1 MNKPPQLTHHV
12 YVTQEMEFPKVP
24 PSQRTCLSAVL
35 HRRSL
40 ILATTSLFS
49 NQWFVDTQ
57 KVPKPLC
64 GGKGLAT
71 QCVDVP
77 MSLDGG
83 STHISAQEVV
93 QYSWETGDG
102 RFSFR
107 AFHSGMWLSYEE
119 TMEEPGERCRSF
131 SELTPPAEREVLWLS
146 LGAQVTYIGL
156 QLTNFLLL
164 LTDVLLTG
172 NPGCGLKLSAFV
184 AISSPLC
191 LCFLVG
197 LLGMAAHMLY
207 SWVFQ
212 ATANL
217 GPEDWRPHA
226 WNYGWAFYT
235 AWVSFTSCMA
245 SAVTAFNVYT
255 RMVLKFKCRH
265 SKGFKENLGCLTHHQ
280 CCFLQQLSPAARPQ
294 GPLASCRSISDGV
307 DFSSEL
313 QNKGLQHETCQG
325 LMEEGAGSQVQE
337 HGLRDKRVWRAG

>member
-83 STHISAQEVV
+83 STHTSAQEVV

-119 TMEEPGERCRSF
+119 TMEEPARLQRQAWNQRARPSRSSKGERCRSF
-131 SELTPPAEREVLWLS
+131 SELTPPAERGKAGLLERARLPGPRPPTFFGRWL
-146 LGAQVTYIGL
+146 IGQAL
-156 QLTNFLLL
+156 HPTPPL
-164 LTDVLLTG
+164 
-172 NPGCGLKLSAFV
+172 GCGK
-184 AISSPLC
+184 
-191 LCFLVG
+191 
-197 LLGMAAHMLY
+197 
-207 SWVFQ
+207 
-212 ATANL
+212 
-217 GPEDWRPHA
+217 
-226 WNYGWAFYT
+226 
-235 AWVSFTSCMA
+235 
-245 SAVTAFNVYT
+245 
-255 RMVLKFKCRH
+255 
-265 SKGFKENLGCLTHHQ
+265 
-280 CCFLQQLSPAARPQ
+280 
-294 GPLASCRSISDGV
+294 GPLAITESPGHLHWTTAHQLPPATNGRAPYWKPWLRAQAERLRGHFLCAVRPSRDGGPHAV
-307 DFSSEL
+307 LLGLPGNCLGSRGLEATCLEL
-313 QNKGLQHETCQG
+313 WLGLLHRLGVLHQ
-325 LMEEGAGSQVQE
+325 L
-337 HGLRDKRVWRAG
+337 HGLCGHRLQRVHEDGAEVQPAHRDLW

>member
-1 MNKPPQLTHHV
+1 MG
-12 YVTQEMEFPKVP
+12 TQEAQAALQAAGKFLDRERRAHTPLSGDGRAASLLLPAGGFPGMPCTWHLLRLPPPPGPMEFPKVP

-131 SELTPPAEREVLWLS
+131 SELTPPAER
-146 LGAQVTYIGL
+146 
-156 QLTNFLLL
+156 
-164 LTDVLLTG
+164 
-172 NPGCGLKLSAFV
+172 
-184 AISSPLC
+184 
-191 LCFLVG
+191 G

>member
-184 AISSPLC
+184 AISSPCCQHRLGVLHQLHGLC
-191 LCFLVG
+191 GHRLQRVHEDGAEVQVQAQQG
-197 LLGMAAHMLY
+197 LQRKPGL
-207 SWVFQ
+207 
-212 ATANL
+212 
-217 GPEDWRPHA
+217 PHSPPVLFPSA
-226 WNYGWAFYT
+226 
-235 AWVSFTSCMA
+235 
-245 SAVTAFNVYT
+245 AVTCSPPTGTF
-255 RMVLKFKCRH
+255 
-265 SKGFKENLGCLTHHQ
+265 G
-280 CCFLQQLSPAARPQ
+280 QL
-294 GPLASCRSISDGV
+294 PLHLRRS
-307 DFSSEL
+307 
-313 QNKGLQHETCQG
+313 
-325 LMEEGAGSQVQE
+325 
-337 HGLRDKRVWRAG
+337 